1 MKTILISLDQEK
13 TGERICELMDKNH
26 LKVTDVA
33 EACGY
38 ISLQSVYKWRKGES
52 VPGIDN
58 LIVLSELFNE
68 SMDSIIVRK
77 SA

>member
-1 MKTILISLDQEK
+1 MKTIFISIDQEK
-13 TGERICELMDKNH
+13 TGKRICELMDKKN

-58 LIVLSELFNE
+58 LVVLSELFHE